1 MNWNVQIRKEYK
13 GNCSFLT
20 IFGHFVP
27 KMAKIESKRR
37 LKGFLRRCDEIVDY
51 SMDICRILP
60 QQQAKKIKIQIFFL
74 LPDVKI

>member
-1 MNWNVQIRKEYK
+1 MNWNVKSRKEYK
-13 GNCSFLT
+13 GNWSFLT